1 MWNFLTKAVNEC
13 LRLLM
18 LRVKIIENNTVSS
31 NVCLLEQ
38 QFKNNSPNRKKEK
51 REGRVGRKERRSKQQ
66 D

>member
-1 MWNFLTKAVNEC
+1 
-13 LRLLM
+13 M